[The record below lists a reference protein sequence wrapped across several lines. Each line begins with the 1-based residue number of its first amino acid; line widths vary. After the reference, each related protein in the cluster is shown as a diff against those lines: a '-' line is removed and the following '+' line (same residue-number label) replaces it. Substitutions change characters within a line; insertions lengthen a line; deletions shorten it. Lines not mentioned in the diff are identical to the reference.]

1 MSDVPSAWG
10 AFVKGK
16 CPQCREG
23 ELFKTGP
30 FNLMHFREMHKH
42 CSVCNVKYEPEP
54 GFFWGAMYFSYA
66 LVVGMCLTLGIIIF
80 NIVDKPEIWTT
91 SGIIVGAIIVTSPLL
106 FRISRKLMVYITA
119 PYRHYNPDAKQYAKD
134 HKFD

>member
-1 MSDVPSAWG
+1 MSTLPSAWG

-23 ELFKTGP
+23 DLFKSGP
-30 FNLMHFREMHKH
+30 FNLLHFREMYKH
-42 CSVCNVKYEPEP
+42 CAVCNVKYETEP

-66 LVVGMCLTLGIIIF
+66 LVVGICLTLGIIIF
-80 NIVDKPEIWTT
+80 NIVDKPEIWST
-91 SGIIVGAIIVTSPLL
+91 SGIIISAILISSPLL

-119 PYRHYNPDAKQYAKD
+119 PYRTYNPEAK
-134 HKFD
+134 KFAEAQKK